1 MGIIYINYNNIAEMV
16 EVCTCLVAR
25 GANFTVTEDRYN
37 WKIEI
42 TGV

>member
-1 MGIIYINYNNIAEMV
+1 MGIIFINYNNIAEMV
-16 EVCTCLVAR
+16 EVCACLVGR
-25 GANFTVTEDRYN
+25 GANFTVTENGDK